1 MVASQQCGPG
11 SIPRFGVICRL
22 SFGGSLLCSERGFS
36 GYSGYCRESIS
47 ELLWFCI
54 TSLSDW
60 FKVLAPFLQ
69 PIRTETKPNRGLR
82 VHIFP
87 RFVSAT

>member
-1 MVASQQCGPG
+1 MVASHQCGPG

-22 SFGGSLLCSERGFS
+22 CLVVL
-36 GYSGYCRESIS
+36 YSALKGVSPGTPGTVESIS

-69 PIRTETKPNRGLR
+69 PIRSETKPNRGLR

>member
-1 MVASQQCGPG
+1 MVASHQCGPG
-11 SIPRFGVICRL
+11 SILKFGVICQL
-22 SFGGSLLCSERGFS
+22 SLVVL
-36 GYSGYCRESIS
+36 YSALKGVSPGTPGTVESTS

-54 TSLSDW
+54 TSISDW
-60 FKVLAPFLQ
+60 FRVLSPFLQ
-69 PIRTETKPNRGLR
+69 PIRSETKPNRGLR